1 VPFLNCPKIS
11 LFSDPPASTGKPS
24 KVFQSPREAF
34 KSALTLVRRPVQS
47 MLTDPIFSPSKSS
60 PPDDLVTS
68 PVIVRVSSLGQ
79 K

>member
-11 LFSDPPASTGKPS
+11 LFSDPPASTGQPS
-24 KVFQSPREAF
+24 KVFPSPREAF

-47 MLTDPIFSPSKSS
+47 MLTDPIFSP
-60 PPDDLVTS
+60 PDDLVTS